1 MAQSYDFIP
10 PGKKLVGKRLVN
22 DTGKDEPSAFETIE
36 RLKAQIRV
44 LEQRVKSDEISD
56 LALSLEAARKGLAH
70 ANEQVVELEQK
81 VASLEATIEAQ
92 RQTIATQDDEAKM
105 LRKAVAVKRGD
116 TPPPLSPDMKE
127 MAGLQEQL
135 AAAKQ
140 RITDLETAAES
151 KDRKKKEK

>member
-1 MAQSYDFIP
+1 MAQSYDYIP

-70 ANEQVVELEQK
+70 ANDQV
-81 VASLEATIEAQ
+81 AEAQ
-92 RQTIATQDDEAKM
+92 RKTIADQDDEAKM
-105 LRKAVAVKRGD
+105 LRKAAAVKRGD
-116 TPPPLSPDMKE
+116 APPPLSPDMKE

-135 AAAKQ
+135 ASAKQ
-140 RITDLETAAES
+140 RITELEAAAEG
-151 KDRKKKEK
+151 KAPKKKEK